1 MRSSGMRPS
10 LAPLVLLLAACA
22 GGSRVDP
29 TPGPAPGGGT
39 VLLVSIDGF
48 RWDFLD
54 RAAAPNLQRLA
65 QGGVRAQWMVPAFPT
80 LTFPNHYTLVT
91 GLYPEHHGIVANNMR
106 DATLGTFRL
115 SDSLAQRDA
124 RWWGGEPI
132 WRTAE
137 RQGKRAGAFFWP
149 GSEAAIGGSH
159 PSHWRPYN
167 DTFPNAARVDS
178 VLDWLSLPKGQAPS
192 VVTLYYSDV
201 DHAGHDFGPDTPQ
214 TDSAIARVDSMIGR
228 LMTGLAAR
236 KLTDRVNV
244 IVVSDHGMIATSEQR
259 VIKLDDYIALANI
272 DVVDWSPVGTII
284 PKPGKEAAVYQ
295 ALLNAHPRLKVYRKD
310 EVPARL
316 HFNGHARITPLV
328 LVADPGWTI
337 ASTARLAARRPNA
350 GGHGFDNASREMG
363 ALFLASGPAFRQGVT
378 VAPFQNIHVY
388 DLLAHLIGVTP
399 APNDGS
405 LDSVRSMLRGAPEQG
420 ASADRIRGDIVTLA
434 SDAYGG
440 RAPGTRGD
448 TLTTR
453 YVQAAMQRA
462 GLAPGAADGGWRQP
476 VPLMAVTPSG
486 TVRRWQDAATRSVFG
501 PNELVL
507 GTDGTDG
514 PRQIAEAD
522 VVFVGH
528 GIATADGKWDDYKGV
543 DVRGKVVVML
553 FGAPSS
559 PEWKASGAVWQNGMS
574 ERAAE
579 ARGAAAVATVLGPAV
594 WQAFSGRYIGE
605 KIRLAA
611 DTSRP
616 TGLRL
621 LVQASALTR
630 FFGDATTLATVT
642 AEMERPG
649 FRPRTLPGKIAID
662 YTPRRR
668 KFDSPNVLGL
678 LRGSDARLRNEVV
691 VVTAH
696 WDHLG
701 THGPFNGDSIFNGAL
716 DNAIGVAS
724 MLEMARLLKAGAAP
738 KRSVLFIATTA
749 EEPGLLGAEWYVRHP
764 RVPLARTVAEV
775 NFDVGNP
782 WGRTRDVISLGGA
795 MSSLDSTFAAV
806 AGSQGRRVSPDPYPE
821 QGFYQRSDHYAFARA
836 GVPALFGSSG
846 LDLVDRP
853 AGWGKARFERYLGGE
868 YHTVRDQVGDD
879 WDLRGAAQD
888 VELFAETV
896 RRVANATPRPS
907 WLPTPGTASFRA
919 AQAAQGKTP

>member
-1 MRSSGMRPS
+1 M
-10 LAPLVLLLAACA
+10 VLLLAACA

-54 RAAAPNLQRLA
+54 RAVAPNLQRLA

-115 SDSLAQRDA
+115 SDTLAVRDA

-178 VLDWLSLPKGQAPS
+178 VLDWLSLPKGEAPS

-259 VIKLDDYIALANI
+259 VIKLDDYIALADI

-284 PKPGKEAAVYQ
+284 PKPGKETAVYD
-295 ALLNAHPRLKVYRKD
+295 ALTRAHPRLKVYRKG

-316 HFNGHARITPLV
+316 HFNSHARITPLV

-337 ASTARLAARRPNA
+337 TTTARLAGRRLSA
-350 GGHGFDNASREMG
+350 GGHGFDNATRQMG
-363 ALFLASGPAFRQGVT
+363 ALFIASGPAFRQGVT

-388 DLLAHLIGVTP
+388 SLLAHLIGVTP

-405 LDSVRSMLRGAPEQG
+405 LDSVRSVLRTAPEQG

-440 RAPGTRGD
+440 RAPATRGD

-462 GLAPGAADGGWRQP
+462 GLAPGAADGGWRQS
-476 VPLMAVTPSG
+476 VPLMVVTPSG

-501 PNELVL
+501 PDEVVL
-507 GTDGTDG
+507 GTDGVDG

-553 FGAPSS
+553 FGVPTS
-559 PEWKASGAVWQNGMS
+559 PEWKASGIRWENGAA

-579 ARGAAAVATVLGPAV
+579 ARGAVAVASILGPAA
-594 WQAFSGRYIGE
+594 WQALSGRYVGA
-605 KIRLAA
+605 KVRLAGDSGQRNA
-611 DTSRP
+611 
-616 TGLRL
+616 LRL
-621 LVQASALTR
+621 LVHASAITR
-630 FFGDATTLATVT
+630 FFGDATTLASVAT
-642 AEMERPG
+642 EIERPQ
-649 FRPRTLPGKIAID
+649 FRPRALPGKISID
-662 YTPRRR
+662 YTPQRRR
-668 KFDSPNVLGL
+668 LESPNILGL
-678 LRGSDARLRNEVV
+678 LPGSDARLRDEVV

-701 THGPFNGDSIFNGAL
+701 IGRTVGGDSIFNGAL

-724 MLEMARLLKAGAAP
+724 MLEMARVLKAGAPP
-738 KRSVLFIATTA
+738 KRSVLFVATTA
-749 EEPGLLGAEWYVRHP
+749 EEAGLLGAEWYVRRP
-764 RVPLARTVAEV
+764 RFPLSRTVAEV

-795 MSSLDSTFAAV
+795 LSSLDSTFASV
-806 AGSQGRRVSPDPYPE
+806 AATQGRTVSPDPYPE

-846 LDLVDRP
+846 LEVRDRP
-853 AGWGKARFERYLGGE
+853 AGWGKARFERYLSGE
-868 YHTVRDQVGDD
+868 YHWPGDEIADD
-879 WDLRGAAQD
+879 WDLRGTAQD
-888 VELFAETV
+888 VELLAETV
-896 RRVANATPRPS
+896 RRVANATARPS
-907 WLPTPGTASFRA
+907 WLPVPATASFRA

>member
-1 MRSSGMRPS
+1 MRPIIAGT
-10 LAPLVLLLAACA
+10 LCLLAACS
-22 GGSRVDP
+22 GNP
-29 TPGPAPGGGT
+29 TTQPRPDAAPGGGT

-48 RWDFLD
+48 RWDYLD
-54 RAAAPNLQRLA
+54 RAVAPNLQRLA
-65 QGGVRAQWMVPAFPT
+65 RGGVRAQWLTPAFPT

-106 DATLGTFRL
+106 DAVLGRFRL
-115 SDSLAQRDA
+115 ADTVAVRDA

-137 RQGKRAGAFFWP
+137 RQGQRAGAFFWP

-178 VLDWLSLPKGQAPS
+178 VLDWLTLPNGQAPT

-214 TDSAIARVDSMIGR
+214 ADSAIARVDSMIGR
-228 LMTGLAAR
+228 LMAGLAAR
-236 KLTDRVNV
+236 KLNDRVNV
-244 IVVSDHGMIATSEQR
+244 IVVSDHGMIATSPAR
-259 VIKLDDYIALANI
+259 VIKLEDYINLADI

-284 PKPGKEAAVYQ
+284 PKPGRELAVYQ
-295 ALLNAHPRLKVYRKD
+295 ALVKAHPQLSVYRKG

-316 HFNGHARITPLV
+316 HFNSHPRITPLV
-328 LVADPGWTI
+328 LVAAPGWTI
-337 ASTARLAARRPNA
+337 TTAARMAGRQMNA
-350 GGHGFDNASREMG
+350 GGHGFDPAAREMG
-363 ALFLASGPAFRQGVT
+363 ALFVASGPAFRQGVT

-388 DLLAHLIGVTP
+388 SLMAHILGITP

-405 LDSVRSMLRGAPEQG
+405 LDSVRTLLRGAPEQG

-448 TLTTR
+448 TLATR
-453 YVQAAMQRA
+453 YVQEMMQAA
-462 GLAPGAADGGWRQP
+462 GLTPGAADGGWRQP
-476 VPLMAVTPSG
+476 VALMARTPSG

-501 PNELVL
+501 PDELVL
-507 GTDGTDG
+507 GTDGLDG
-514 PRQIAEAD
+514 PRQLPEAD

-553 FGAPSS
+553 FGAPTS
-559 PEWKASGAVWQNGMS
+559 PEWKASGIRWENGMG

-579 ARGAAAVATVLGPAV
+579 SRGAVAVATILGPAV
-594 WQAFSGRYIGE
+594 WMAFSTKYVRE
-605 KIRLAA
+605 STWLAA
-611 DTSRP
+611 DSARRN
-616 TGLRL
+616 GLRL
-621 LVQASALTR
+621 LIQASALTR
-630 FFGDATTLATVT
+630 FFGDGTTLAQVT
-642 AEMERPG
+642 AETDRPS
-649 FRPRTLPGKIAID
+649 FRPRTLPGKISID
-662 YTPRRR
+662 YTPGRRMIT
-668 KFDSPNVLGL
+668 SSNVLGL
-678 LRGSDARLRNEVV
+678 LRGRDAALRDEVV

-701 THGPFNGDSIFNGAL
+701 IGRPQNGDSIRNGAL
-716 DNAIGVAS
+716 DNASGVAS
-724 MLEMARLLKAGAAP
+724 MLEMARVLQRGAAP
-738 KRSVLFIATTA
+738 KRSILFIATTA
-749 EEPGLLGAEWYVRHP
+749 EEQGLLGAEWYVRHP
-764 RVPLARTVAEV
+764 RFPLARTVAAV
-775 NFDVGNP
+775 NFDTGNP
-782 WGRTRDVISLGGA
+782 WGRTRDVISIGGTL
-795 MSSLDSTFAAV
+795 SSLDSTFAAV
-806 AGSQGRRVSPDPYPE
+806 AETQGRRVSPDPYPE
-821 QGFYQRSDHYAFARA
+821 EGFYQRSDHYAFARA

-846 LDLVDRP
+846 VDMVDRP
-853 AGWGKARFERYLGGE
+853 AGWGKTRFDRYMSSE

-888 VELFAETV
+888 VEAMTETV
-896 RRVANATPRPS
+896 RRVANATARPA
-907 WLPTPGTASFRA
+907 WRDLPATAAFRA